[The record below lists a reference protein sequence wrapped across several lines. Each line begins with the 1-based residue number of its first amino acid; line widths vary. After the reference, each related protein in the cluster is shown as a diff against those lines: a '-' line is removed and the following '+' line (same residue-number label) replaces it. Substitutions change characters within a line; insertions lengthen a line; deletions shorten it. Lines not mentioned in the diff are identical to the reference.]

1 MNWGKESA
9 CVINCTQACK
19 CVGLNKLI
27 FQTTATYISSV
38 KARRIRLP
46 SKRDLV
52 NRHMLLKTNLYDG
65 IDAFVVTLRLSI
77 IS

>member
-9 CVINCTQACK
+9 CVINCTQDCK
-19 CVGLNKLI
+19 CVGLI
-27 FQTTATYISSV
+27 FQTTTSYISSV
-38 KARRIRLP
+38 KARRIHLP
-46 SKRDLV
+46 SKRDLA
-52 NRHMLLKTNLYDG
+52 NRHMLLMTNLYDR